1 MGPPALPLVPL
12 TAAQMELVAV
22 FPPSRVENLPVW
34 QHVLLRALSPD
45 ACLRL
50 RADVTALT
58 QQALD
63 HWREGGYRLGQVE
76 KVVRM
81 VDFYL
86 FLFFYFF

>member
-1 MGPPALPLVPL
+1 
-12 TAAQMELVAV
+12 MELVAR

-76 KVVRM
+76 TVVRM
-81 VDFYL
+81 VF
-86 FLFFYFF
+86 FFYFNFYYYFFKGDVLSLQV